1 MAMDEL
7 IISRKSY
14 TTRKIQQYNKS
25 PKSSLSFSYS
35 KDIQWPRLESLPG
48 QFLPPGLMFNTPAL
62 DILKTMIDKIGQLR
76 KGETVLE

>member
-48 QFLPPGLMFNTPAL
+48 QFLPPGLMFNTL
-62 DILKTMIDKIGQLR
+62 IDKIGQLR